1 MAKHLMVDLETLAT
15 SPNAQI
21 LTIGAVTF
29 NPNGYEVYDEFY
41 LRVDVD
47 SCSTLDTYVD
57 DSTIKW
63 WADQDKAAQ
72 DEAFDPNNRVDIKE
86 AMEKFYKFCMGSS
99 RFWSHGAAFDI
110 VILEH
115 YFRNL
120 GKPYPWNFWDV
131 RDTRTLFDLG
141 MDPEMPQAYKHH
153 ALEDA
158 RRQAIGVQTMFKK
171 LRRKFE

>member
-86 AMEKFYKFCMGSS
+86 AMEK
-99 RFWSHGAAFDI
+99 
-110 VILEH
+110 
-115 YFRNL
+115 
-120 GKPYPWNFWDV
+120 
-131 RDTRTLFDLG
+131 
-141 MDPEMPQAYKHH
+141 
-153 ALEDA
+153 
-158 RRQAIGVQTMFKK
+158 
-171 LRRKFE
+171 

>member
-29 NPNGYEVYDEFY
+29 NPNGYEVYNEFY

-72 DEAFDPNNRVDIKE
+72 DEAFDPSNRVDIKE
-86 AMEKFYKFCMGSS
+86 AMDKFYKFCMGSS

-115 YFRNL
+115 YFRKL

-141 MDPEMPQAYKHH
+141 FDPDMPQGSKHD
-153 ALEDA
+153 ALQDA
-158 RRQAIGVQTMFKK
+158 IRQAVGVQNIYAKMKI
-171 LRRKFE
+171 RPR

>member
-1 MAKHLMVDLETLAT
+1 MVDLETLAT
-15 SPNAQI
+15 TPNAAI

-29 NPNGYEVYDEFY
+29 NPNGYEIYDEFY
-41 LRVDVD
+41 CRIDTE
-47 SCSTLDTYVD
+47 SIEGLDTYID
-57 DSTIKW
+57 DGTVKW
-63 WADQDKAAQ
+63 WSEQDKAAQ
-72 DEAFDPNNRVDIKE
+72 DEAFNPDGRIDIKD
-86 AMEKFYKFCMGSS
+86 AMDQFYKFCMGSS
-99 RFWSHGAAFDI
+99 RFWSHGSAFDI

-115 YFRNL
+115 YFRKL

-171 LRRKFE
+171 LGRKFA